1 MELEAQML
9 ERLGQ
14 SAERLGQIRE
24 HLEAV
29 EATQR
34 RLLDLGEERLA
45 VERRQLEAQD
55 TQNLLAWMQL
65 QQAQGREPDPN
76 LVRIVRERLGV

>member
-1 MELEAQML
+1 MALEAQML

-34 RLLDLGEERLA
+34 R
-45 VERRQLEAQD
+45 QLEAQD

-65 QQAQGREPDPN
+65 QQAQGREPDPH